1 MRQKKGITQAF
12 IHTTTVQTP
21 LGEMFAAS
29 TQQGICMLSFYDK
42 FHIDAQLKN
51 LKTRFNAQV
60 MSCNNAL
67 FEQLQQ
73 ELDAYFQGKL
83 HCFTLP
89 LQLLGTSFQI
99 QCWKA
104 LLSIEYGTTIS
115 YKQQALKINN
125 PKAYRAAANANA
137 QNMIQILVP
146 CHRVIQENKT
156 LGGYSSG
163 VEKKRFLLSLEQK
176 ACYDKSLNTN

>member
-1 MRQKKGITQAF
+1 MRQNKGITQAF
-12 IHTTTVQTP
+12 IHTTLIKTP
-21 LGEMFAAS
+21 LGDMFSAS
-29 TQQGICMLSFYDK
+29 TQKGICMLSFYDK

-51 LKTRFNAQV
+51 LKTRFNAEV
-60 MSCNNAL
+60 ISCNNTI

-73 ELDAYFQGKL
+73 ELDEYFQNKRQ
-83 HCFTLP
+83 CFTLP

-104 LLSIEYGTTIS
+104 LLNIEYGTTIS
-115 YKQQALKINN
+115 YKQQALNIGN
-125 PKAYRAAANANA
+125 PKAYRAVANANS
-137 QNMIQILVP
+137 QNMIEILVP

-163 VEKKRFLLSLEQK
+163 VEKKRFLLNLEQNTL
-176 ACYDKSLNTN
+176 YDKSLNSN